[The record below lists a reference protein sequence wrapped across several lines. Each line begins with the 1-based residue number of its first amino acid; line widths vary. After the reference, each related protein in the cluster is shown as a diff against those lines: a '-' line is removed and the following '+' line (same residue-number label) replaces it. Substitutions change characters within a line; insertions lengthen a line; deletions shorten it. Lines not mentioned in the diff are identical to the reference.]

1 MIKGYETK
9 DMKAPEETKMAPPEQ
24 MEDGAIFEKDGMFF
38 FKWKGGEC
46 GYGSREAAE
55 TVFAELKSVFDMRA
69 LIKISFLMVRL

>member
-1 MIKGYETK
+1 MIKVYETK

-46 GYGSREAAE
+46 GYHSQSDAEAGLAKLSGNGE
-55 TVFAELKSVFDMRA
+55 G
-69 LIKISFLMVRL
+69 

>member
-9 DMKAPEETKMAPPEQ
+9 DMKAPEETKMAPPQQ

-46 GYGSREAAE
+46 GYHSRSDAEAGLAKLSGNGE
-55 TVFAELKSVFDMRA
+55 G
-69 LIKISFLMVRL
+69 

>member
-46 GYGSREAAE
+46 GYGSKEAAE
-55 TVFAELKSVFDMRA
+55 TGLLKVSGKFNTED
-69 LIKISFLMVRL
+69 